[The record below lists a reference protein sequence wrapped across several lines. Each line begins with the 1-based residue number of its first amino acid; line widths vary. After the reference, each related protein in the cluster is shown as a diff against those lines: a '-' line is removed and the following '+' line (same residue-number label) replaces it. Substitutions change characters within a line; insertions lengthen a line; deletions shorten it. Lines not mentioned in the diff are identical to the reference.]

1 MSEGIVYICQRGRAR
16 MEGGDRDRCFG
27 CNLLAFNFVN
37 IHEQARSRLEPVRY
51 SCFFRSHTRSC
62 RVLMGW
68 RYQVLPAQVKHL
80 T

>member
-37 IHEQARSRLEPVRY
+37 IHDQARSRLETARY
-51 SCFFRSHTRSC
+51 SCLC
-62 RVLMGW
+62 QVLMGW
-68 RYQVLPAQVKHL
+68 HSHVLPAQVKHL